1 MTKTRPCEI
10 VKWMCRHLWP
20 AKLQG
25 EGIYRLQAP
34 RGSIGPK
41 LTQNRIYLKLV
52 SGDPDCLLIV
62 KTPLETLVL
71 HFLCLCL
78 RRWDN
83 CTAFPDSSLTVVV
96 HPVWTSNLPPYNSY
110 KQHWKC
116 ISLWLFCDTV
126 VEGGIV
132 HSGLV
137 PSCTIVIYTKYIQE
151 LCTIDSPSSLG

>member
-1 MTKTRPCEI
+1 MAMTKTRPCEI

-20 AKLQG
+20 AKLQW
-25 EGIYRLQAP
+25 EGIYRSKAYTEP
-34 RGSIGPK
+34 HIFEA
-41 LTQNRIYLKLV
+41 
-52 SGDPDCLLIV
+52 GDPNCLLIV
-62 KTPLETLVL
+62 ETPLDPLVL

-110 KQHWKC
+110 KQHWNC
-116 ISLWLFCDTV
+116 ISLWLFCDV
-126 VEGGIV
+126 VVGGGIV

-137 PSCTIVIYTKYIQE
+137 PSCTIVIYNIYTRVMYNR
-151 LCTIDSPSSLG
+151 